1 METHKQKKQCHM
13 YVEKLNPTHSND
25 VQKDGVLII
34 QDSARTFV
42 IQLKIA
48 AEKKMFEK
56 RSNHQHVFYK

>member
-1 METHKQKKQCHM
+1 M
-13 YVEKLNPTHSND
+13 YVEKLNPTHSNN

-56 RSNHQHVFYK
+56 ISNHQHVFYK

>member
-1 METHKQKKQCHM
+1 M
-13 YVEKLNPTHSND
+13 YVEKLNPTHSNN

-48 AEKKMFEK
+48 AKKKMFEK